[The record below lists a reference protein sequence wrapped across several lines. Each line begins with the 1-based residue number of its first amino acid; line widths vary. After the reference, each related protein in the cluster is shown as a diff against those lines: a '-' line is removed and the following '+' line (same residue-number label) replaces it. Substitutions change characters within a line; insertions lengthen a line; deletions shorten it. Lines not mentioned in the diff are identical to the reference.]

1 MAKNNSSKSSH
12 STNVNTRWLNNAMKS
27 IGLSTKDAFRDL
39 YPNISEVTSS
49 AARTSR
55 SVISSLKTGRSNMN
69 RVNDALRTNKY
80 VDYASR
86 AYKNAITDLK
96 SGNFNNQDRLMESMG
111 MDDFE
116 SFTDETDFTF
126 GDESEITESQPV
138 NVNYIN
144 NGASSDAILAVSEGL
159 QKQSESILKTN
170 KASLDAFV
178 AISSASMYQAEK
190 ANSTIISHLS
200 NISNSLET
208 MVQYNNENMT
218 KFIESSMAY
227 YDRVGK
233 KVEEMNTKETIDPMS
248 VMNNAKGGI
257 NLSQYKAYVRQQMK
271 SALGNSSIGM
281 LQMIDDDMIN
291 MLVSNPLGFATQNL
305 VSYMIPK
312 LVGTTIDSVEK
323 TFSSFVPT
331 MLNRLADLGDEYAV
345 GLIGNAKKL
354 IGKTFGLRVDKKKS
368 IDAPQ
373 IQKGAIPYDGETKH
387 AITQIITKELREQ
400 TSYLRVIANRFDRT
414 GTKNAPG
421 DADVWD
427 YTTNT
432 FVKVRDTQKNII
444 SEIHDSIV
452 NTFKE
457 GTFGRKLQELVDN
470 EQDEKNRES
479 LQHGIDNLIVALAQ
493 TTKHVNPLDR
503 SADSEWMKILKNATA
518 NNKKSKK
525 INEIIDDY
533 ILEIAATDKASFR
546 DLTRSIISSQQA
558 RNDIMK
564 LIEEDPGLYNLYAS
578 GLNGKENIDELI
590 DKQYGYGK
598 YDTTSSP
605 KHGYRRARVS
615 APNTVQGKGF
625 IGRMAS
631 ASANSINRQMH
642 AIMSGDSRGAVREFG
657 SMMIEQAKIMGNTIK
672 DTLYTPFKKF
682 LFGNR
687 DEAGYSSDGIMSGA
701 QNSLK
706 DFMGHLKWHIT
717 GKAWEDSKGNQYRE
731 KDKNKSVIG
740 IISGMGDTVK
750 NGILDKLFG
759 PSDENGNRH
768 NEGILNS
775 FTSRFKD
782 GLDSWKSA
790 FLGEDVEGQSKEE
803 IQKKITAKI
812 EDNMPSAVKGGAIGA
827 GVGMLSGGSVLGT
840 IVGGPIAG
848 AAMGVATGIIS
859 RSKSFQDWFFGK
871 KDAETGERF
880 GGFVSHATQDYV
892 KKNKLSL
899 IGGAAI
905 GALTSG
911 LTGKGATMM
920 GSIVGGPILGAA
932 MGVASTIVT
941 RSERFKEWF
950 FGKKDENGAR
960 QNGLLKR
967 ITKSFKGHTNQI
979 RENYGDSFTLDT
991 KALNMGGVGLLGGV
1005 LASSFTPIGP
1015 IGGALLGLG
1024 ASIAANAKDFK
1035 KLLFGSDYV
1044 NERGET
1050 KHKHGV
1056 FGKFGNM
1063 LNANFI
1069 RPIKTEFTH
1078 HLRNAALDLEYTVGD
1093 TIEGMA
1099 TIVAD
1104 KAADVYFSIR
1114 DRAATM
1120 LNKVTDSL
1128 KETVLDPVMN
1138 AVNNAVITPLRIAT
1152 QGVTDLVVKGTKAA
1166 ALFPFKI
1173 MKAGL
1178 NVVNSKIAE
1187 LTRPVRKLL
1196 KDIRKRI
1203 FGGIGTIVS
1212 MVGHGVTNALG
1223 IVTKPISMLG
1233 TVAAYGARKLSNKM
1247 GNRTESSEDIDIPD
1261 DATRSERWRLRRQME
1276 KRDRAR
1282 EKQEYKEQKQR
1293 DRNARLIAKATH
1305 NQFSSDTAE
1314 ARAAAKRAN
1323 PRMALKLNTDIK
1335 TEDQLA
1341 REEKAKFVGSG
1352 TFGKN
1357 AEQIAKSDYSKLS
1370 DEGKQTYLI
1379 QGIYNILRGKKI
1391 DGSNRSEDESS
1402 DSTYN
1407 AFSAVKEPGSYDDD
1421 DWKTLFDLIKNLGE
1435 KEALEKAFASGG
1447 SLAKC
1452 AADYQTL
1459 KLKKDAQAKLEEKLD
1474 AIDAAGGLR
1483 EYAKLSLRNAR
1494 EKVHNTLNGVK
1505 AKFSRSH
1512 NEPTEGGNGFG
1523 GRGPEDKPV
1532 EVIIRDVSNVA
1543 VKKLDGED
1551 DKSARQRD
1559 IERLRRKDEKEDA
1572 AYDERRKSVTQKAL
1586 ELARDRGISAEE
1598 KMKQIDEEEKKAQL
1612 AAIKEN
1618 TEEQAKATKS
1628 HTSLWASI
1636 FGKKGLITGGLLL
1649 LSPLLIKAASW
1660 LLKNGAGLLGGVVS
1674 TVINSG
1680 GGLIK
1685 SALDAAKRTEVNKD
1699 RKNGD
1704 SAWERAKKEFGNTV
1718 DANAQLAD
1726 GHPIDALGTFLTDE
1740 DGKMNHIT
1748 NAKAKYLATMPA
1760 RLSKTKFGK
1769 AVKGVGSALKR
1780 TGKTL
1785 FSAAKGAKNVVTAN
1799 AAVNATSKI
1808 GKKLGGISDNVV
1820 TAAYTHGSDA
1830 VKASK
1835 AKIGA
1840 TVTKIA
1846 EKTNN
1851 GIIGKVMSNITEFF
1865 SKVIAKV
1872 GSRFGSKIS
1881 TSAFS
1886 GVMRTV
1892 KAGIKKGASKIVP
1905 RVSALL
1911 GSTGAVAAT
1920 GVGLIAVAAKE
1931 GTWITLGALNGI
1943 SGAGRLFWV
1952 NSEYVDWKMRAISTI
1967 IGGFEGSTVGAVV
1980 DIVNEVVA
1988 EIMGIDFVSE
1998 FACMIYKMVSSTDDA
2013 KKLDTGRD
2021 AFLNEY
2027 YDYKDKAI
2035 EDSYNEEIKSGKLSK
2050 DVTLEQYKAGVKS
2063 GQYKADYDSFA
2074 DYNDKQHKTIGGK
2087 IVDGVVGAVEK
2098 VKDVA
2103 GSAWNSVKGSAAWV
2117 GKKFG
2122 QAWDATKNTASKAW
2136 SGIKKGASSAW
2147 DTTKNLASGA
2157 WSGVKKGASWVGDKA
2172 TQAWDATKNAVST
2185 AWDTTKNAA
2194 SKATSWVKN
2203 GFTSAKNF
2211 LFGKKDTAWKSSDGS
2226 YYASAGN
2233 KFNQYNAQG
2242 DLINDKVDNDA
2253 VTSMIASGV
2262 LVKEEKEKPGVI
2274 AKTVS
2279 SLVSAGKKTFT
2290 SIVEKTSGLWNSVKE
2305 SSVNVFNKISETG
2318 FFGSITK
2325 VFRSQQKEA
2334 WFDANGNYYKEKG
2347 TGKYDYY
2354 NAHNDLIRSDI
2365 DASEVNDKI
2374 KVGLLTK
2381 GTIKEDSAA
2390 KKAISKIQDAVKG
2403 AWDKAKN
2410 IVTSGWSKFTNWITG
2425 GSGNNDTKTTIS
2437 DYGAQSVMTGIDRA
2451 VVMPNGNTVTYTP
2464 ESRLS
2469 NEVAEDRRTRGAKG
2483 GGRGDKLNGFAYYS
2497 QDDSRWGNDAYNRG
2511 QDNATMADS
2520 GCGPTA
2526 MSMVASQITG
2536 KDIAPTEMATL
2547 AKATGDRDETG
2558 TNWNFINNAAN
2569 VYGLNAT
2576 SQYEPS
2582 AEFINSELDQGNP
2595 VILSGETGG
2604 GNGGGFGRSPYT
2616 RAGHYVVAVGKD
2628 NAGNVIINDPR
2639 GKAYSGKYN
2648 LDDVT
2653 RETGAA
2659 WSFNGGFGKRN
2670 SNRKYKGRKHG
2681 GRGMNWMTCVKR
2693 VKEALAAK
2701 KFSYSQSSWVTITID
2716 GVSERVRQDCS
2727 GYVSAVLVYY
2737 GVFNKGF
2744 STNATSF
2751 IENKN
2756 YVAKMEAAGFKK
2768 HRFESWDKCMEG
2780 DILIDLYHHIEIFS
2794 HNEGSTH
2801 WVYSNG
2807 STKGCQSP
2815 TPTREGNSHTYEWI
2829 WTPPE
2834 HAASVASD
2842 GTISS
2847 DGSTSSASAG
2857 TTDII
2862 STIGGFIGEVG
2873 KRAINGALTGNFD
2886 TDYSS
2891 YWNPQ
2896 TVSSDTSTGTVSDA
2910 LTSGGQYPKYN
2921 LSPSVKEFAS
2931 RLIVQETGGSDI
2943 VAARQEAS
2951 QIANLNEVTKH
2962 RSNTSDDLYKTMT
2975 CGWYANHGHSKR
2987 SATSVS
2993 NQAVEDVLINGHRT
3007 LPRYVTEHDTFPLDI
3022 RNAKDRASYRVGDPV
3037 SNRYGSN
3044 YKFYTFFGK
3053 NRKGDISG
3061 YFQKDYDKYKGDQ
3074 PWGGGSGNG
3083 VKPYFLPKGGG
3094 YGVNYNSAT
3103 SLNNTSNT
3111 TQYRSA
3117 SKASNYVNQVNS
3129 QSSVNQLLNTIIY
3142 VLSDIAGNTSN
3153 ASDKLDLLKNLN
3165 GSTTNIITN
3174 NGSGVPANTSGL
3186 QNIINNAN
3194 GGPSRNSR
3202 LASKIAQGF

>member
-39 YPNISEVTSS
+39 YPNITEVTSS

-69 RVNDALRTNKY
+69 RVNDTLRTNKY

-96 SGNFNNQDRLMESMG
+96 SGNFNNQDRLMEAMG

-116 SFTDETDFTF
+116 SITDGTDFTF
-126 GDESEITESQPV
+126 GDESEITDSNPV

-144 NGASSDAILAVSEGL
+144 NGASSDAILAVSEGM
-159 QKQSESILKTN
+159 QKQSEAILKTN
-170 KASLDAFV
+170 KASMDAFV

-190 ANSTIISHLS
+190 ANNTIISHLS

-218 KFIESSMAY
+218 RFIESSMAY

-233 KVEEMNTKETIDPMS
+233 KVEEMTTKETIDPMS
-248 VMNNAKGGI
+248 VMNNGKGGI

-271 SALGNSSIGM
+271 AALGNSSVGM

-291 MLVSNPLGFATQNL
+291 MMVSNPLGFASQNL
-305 VSYMIPK
+305 VAYMIPK

-331 MLNRLADLGDEYAV
+331 MLNQLADLGDEYAT

-400 TSYLRVIANRFDRT
+400 TSYLRVIASKFDRN
-414 GTKNAPG
+414 GAKNAPG

-432 FVKVRDTQKNII
+432 FVKVKDTQKTII

-457 GTFGRKLQELVDN
+457 GPFGKKLQELVDN
-470 EQDEKNRES
+470 EQDEKNKES
-479 LQHGIDNLIVALAQ
+479 LQHSIDNLIVALAQ

-503 SADSEWMKILKNATA
+503 SSDSEWMKILKNATE
-518 NNKKSKK
+518 NNRKSKK
-525 INEIIDDY
+525 SNKIIDDY
-533 ILEIAATDKASFR
+533 ILEMAATDKSTFR

-558 RNDIMK
+558 RNNTMK
-564 LIEEDPGLYNLYAS
+564 LIEEDPGLYNLFAS
-578 GLNGKENIDELI
+578 GLNGNKNIDELI

-598 YDTTSSP
+598 YDTMSSP
-605 KHGYRRARVS
+605 KRGYRRATVS
-615 APNTVQGKGF
+615 APQTNQGKGF
-625 IGRMAS
+625 IGKMAS
-631 ASANSINRQMH
+631 AGADSLNRQMH

-682 LFGNR
+682 LFGNK

-706 DFMGHLKWHIT
+706 DFIGHLKWHIT
-717 GKAWEDSKGNQYRE
+717 GKEWEDSKGTQYRE
-731 KDKNKSVIG
+731 KDKNKTVIG

-759 PSDENGNRH
+759 PADENGNRRS
-768 NEGILNS
+768 EGILNT
-775 FTSRFKD
+775 FTSRFKE

-803 IQKKITAKI
+803 IQQKITAKI

-880 GGFVSHATQDYV
+880 GGFVSHATQEYV

-941 RSERFKEWF
+941 RSDKFKDWF
-950 FGKKDENGAR
+950 FGKEDENGNR
-960 QNGLLKR
+960 QNGLLNR
-967 ITKSFKGHTNQI
+967 ITKSFKDHTKQSPEVN
-979 RENYGDSFTLDT
+979 GASFALDT
-991 KALNMGGVGLLGGV
+991 KALNMAGVGLLGGV
-1005 LASSFTPIGP
+1005 VASAFTPVGP

-1024 ASIAANAKDFK
+1024 ASIAANGKEFK

-1069 RPIKTEFTH
+1069 RPIKTQFTH
-1078 HLRNAALDLEYTVGD
+1078 YLRTAALDLEYTVGD
-1093 TIEGMA
+1093 TVEGMA
-1099 TIVAD
+1099 TIVAEKAGEVYTSLRD
-1104 KAADVYFSIR
+1104 KTAR
-1114 DRAATM
+1114 M
-1120 LNKVTDSL
+1120 LNKVTDSV
-1128 KETVLDPVMN
+1128 KETVVDPVMN
-1138 AVNNAVITPLRIAT
+1138 AINNAVITPLRIAT

-1247 GNRTESSEDIDIPD
+1247 GNRTGTSEDIDIPD

-1276 KRDRAR
+1276 KRDRAQ
-1282 EKQEYKEQKQR
+1282 EKQNYKEQKQR

-1341 REEKAKFVGSG
+1341 REEKAKYVGSG

-1391 DGSNRSEDESS
+1391 DGSDRSEDESS
-1402 DSTYN
+1402 DSIKYN
-1407 AFSAVKEPGSYDDD
+1407 AFAAVKDPGSYDDD
-1421 DWKTLFDLIKNLGE
+1421 DWATLFDLIKNLGE
-1435 KEALEKAFASGG
+1435 KEALEKALASGG

-1452 AADYQTL
+1452 AADYQKL

-1505 AKFSRSH
+1505 AKFSRTH

-1551 DKSARQRD
+1551 EKSARQRD
-1559 IERLRRKDEKEDA
+1559 LERLRRKDAKEDA
-1572 AYDERRKSVTQKAL
+1572 EYDEKRKSVTQKAL

-1598 KMKQIDEEEKKAQL
+1598 KMKQINEEEKKAQL

-1649 LSPLLIKAASW
+1649 LSPLLMKAASW
-1660 LLKNGAGLLGGVVS
+1660 LLNNGAGLLGGAVS
-1674 TVINSG
+1674 TIING
-1680 GGLIK
+1680 AGDFIK
-1685 SALDAAKRTEVNKD
+1685 NSAADAKWTDDNKA
-1699 RKNGD
+1699 RKDGD
-1704 SAWERAKKEFGNTV
+1704 SVGERAKAELDNTTS
-1718 DANAQLAD
+1718 AAAQLAS
-1726 GHPIDALGTFLTDE
+1726 GHPIDSLGTFLTNE
-1740 DGKMNHIT
+1740 DGNMNNAT
-1748 NAKAKYLATMPA
+1748 TAKAKFLATLPA
-1760 RLSKTKFGK
+1760 RLANTKFGK
-1769 AVKGVGSALKR
+1769 AMKGVGGALKT

-1785 FSAAKGAKNVVTAN
+1785 VSATKGAKNVVTAN
-1799 AAVNATSKI
+1799 AAANATSKI
-1808 GKKLGGISDNVV
+1808 GKKIGGISDNIV

-1830 VKASK
+1830 LKASK

-1840 TVTKIA
+1840 TVTKIS
-1846 EKTNN
+1846 EKANS
-1851 GIIGKVMSNITEFF
+1851 GVIGKVLSMITKFGN
-1865 SKVIAKV
+1865 KVISGVASKL
-1872 GSRFGSKIS
+1872 GSKIS
-1881 TSAFS
+1881 TSAIS
-1886 GVMRTV
+1886 GVMKTV
-1892 KAGIKKGASKIVP
+1892 KTGIEKGASKIVP

-1931 GTWITLGALNGI
+1931 GTWVTLGALNGI
-1943 SGAGRLFWV
+1943 SGAGRLFQV
-1952 NSEYVDWKMRAISTI
+1952 NREYVDWKMRVISTV
-1967 IGGFEGSTVGAVV
+1967 IGGFEGSTVGSVV

-1988 EIMGIDFVSE
+1988 GIMGVDFVSE
-1998 FACMIYKMVSSTDDA
+1998 LACVIYKAVAGTDDA
-2013 KKLDTGRD
+2013 KKLDTGKD
-2021 AFLNEY
+2021 AFKNEY
-2027 YDYKDKAI
+2027 LDYKNKAI
-2035 EDSYNEEIKSGKLSK
+2035 EDSYNEQIKSGKLSK
-2050 DVTLEQYKAGVKS
+2050 DVTLEKYKAGVES
-2063 GQYKADYDSFA
+2063 GQYKADYDSFV

-2087 IVDGVVGAVEK
+2087 IVDGIVGAVDK

-2103 GSAWNSVKGSAAWV
+2103 SSAWNGIKGGAAWV
-2117 GKKFG
+2117 GNKIGQAWDGTKKLASKAWG
-2122 QAWDATKNTASKAW
+2122 GIKKGASTAWDATKNV
-2136 SGIKKGASSAW
+2136 
-2147 DTTKNLASGA
+2147 ASGA
-2157 WSGVKKGASWVGDKA
+2157 WSGIKKGASWVGDKA
-2172 TQAWDATKNAVST
+2172 SNAWDATKNVASS
-2185 AWDTTKNAA
+2185 AWDATKNAA

-2203 GFTSAKNF
+2203 GFSSAKNF
-2211 LFGKKDTAWKSSDGS
+2211 LFGKKDDAWKSSDGS

-2233 KFNQYNAQG
+2233 KFNQYNAHG

-2253 VTSMIASGV
+2253 VTAMIAGGV
-2262 LVKEEKEKPGVI
+2262 LVKEKTEKPGI
-2274 AKTVS
+2274 ISKTVS
-2279 SLVSAGKKTFT
+2279 NLVTSGKKTFA
-2290 SIVEKTSGLWNSVKE
+2290 SIVDKTSGLWKSVKE
-2305 SSVNVFNKISETG
+2305 SSGNTFSKITETG
-2318 FFGSITK
+2318 FFGNITR
-2325 VFRSQQKEA
+2325 VFRSQQREG
-2334 WFDANGNYYKEKG
+2334 WFDANGNYYKDKG
-2347 TGKYDYY
+2347 NGKFDYY

-2403 AWDKAKN
+2403 AWDKAKSV
-2410 IVTSGWSKFTNWITG
+2410 VTSGWSKFTSWITG
-2425 GSGNNDTKTTIS
+2425 GSGNGDTKTTIS
-2437 DYGAQSVMTGIDRA
+2437 DYGAQSVMTGIDRS
-2451 VVMPNGNTVTYTP
+2451 VVMPSGNTITYTP
-2464 ESRLS
+2464 ESKLS

-2483 GGRGDKLNGFAYYS
+2483 GGRGDILNGFAYYS

-2526 MSMVASQITG
+2526 MSMVASQMTG

-2569 VYGLNAT
+2569 AYGLSTT
-2576 SQYEPS
+2576 SEYEPS

-2595 VILSGETGG
+2595 VILSGET
-2604 GNGGGFGRSPYT
+2604 GGGFGRSPYT

-2670 SNRKYKGRKHG
+2670 SNRKYRGKKRG

-2701 KFSYSQSSWVTITID
+2701 KFPYSQSSWVTITID

-2751 IENKN
+2751 ITNKS

-2780 DILIDLYHHIEIFS
+2780 DILIDIGRHIEIFS

-2815 TPTREGNSHTYEWI
+2815 TPTKEGSSHTYEWI

-2847 DGSTSSASAG
+2847 DGSTSSASTG

-2862 STIGGFIGEVG
+2862 STIGGFFSEVG
-2873 KRAINGALTGNFD
+2873 KRAINGALTGNYN

-2896 TVSSDTSTGTVSDA
+2896 TASADTSGTGTVSDT

-2931 RLIVQETGGSDI
+2931 RLIVQETGGRDI

-2975 CGWYANHGHSKR
+2975 CGWYNNHGRSK
-2987 SATSVS
+2987 SNATSVS
-2993 NQAVEDVLINGHRT
+2993 DQAVNDVLINGHRT
-3007 LPRYVTEHDTFPLDI
+3007 LPRYVTEHDTFPQDI
-3022 RNAKDRASYRVGDPV
+3022 KSAKNRASYNLGDPV
-3037 SNRYGSN
+3037 SNIYGSN

-3053 NRKGDISG
+3053 NKKGDISG

-3083 VKPYFLPKGGG
+3083 VKPHFLPNGGG

-3103 SLNNTSNT
+3103 SLNNTANT
-3111 TQYRSA
+3111 SQYRSA
-3117 SKASNYVNQVNS
+3117 SNASNYVNRVNS
-3129 QSSVNQLLNTIIY
+3129 QSSVNQLLTTIIA

-3153 ASDKLDLLKNLN
+3153 ASDKLDLLKNIN

-3174 NGSGVPANTSGL
+3174 NSSGAPANTSGL
-3186 QNIINNAN
+3186 QNIINNTN